1 MADIMRP
8 MVAALPRASF
18 RRLRLLSCL
27 MAVLWLLC
35 PRASPGQERV
45 TPDVFYMPT
54 PRGVVDAMLKVADVT
69 ARDVVY
75 DLGSGDG
82 RIPITAALVH
92 GARGV
97 GIDIDPALVLEAQQN
112 ADLAGVADKVRF
124 VRADLFTADISEAT
138 VVTLFLT
145 PSLNIKLRPK
155 LNRDLRPGT
164 RVVSH
169 RWEMKEPGGR
179 EYLPEKKL
187 LVDGS
192 AIYFWRIPIQ

>member
-1 MADIMRP
+1 
-8 MVAALPRASF
+8 
-18 RRLRLLSCL
+18 

-54 PRGVVDAMLKVADVT
+54 PRGVVA
-69 ARDVVY
+69 
-75 DLGSGDG
+75 
-82 RIPITAALVH
+82 H